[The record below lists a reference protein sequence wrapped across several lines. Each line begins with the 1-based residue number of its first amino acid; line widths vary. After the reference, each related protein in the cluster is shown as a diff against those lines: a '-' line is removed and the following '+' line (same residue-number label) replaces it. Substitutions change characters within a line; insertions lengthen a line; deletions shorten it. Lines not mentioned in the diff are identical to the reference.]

1 MTMRTNTDCTV
12 FNQYHP
18 TPKTTAWK
26 ATYLDAA
33 FWEDTH
39 AIRMGKADVAYSD
52 SVRVFIPFAV
62 GVGKSIVEPTSFSG
76 QGWTLKPGDYLVKG
90 KASWPGD
97 NQPAKHFPHCISITE
112 VATCDFGSS
121 AMRHWEVMGK

>member
-1 MTMRTNTDCTV
+1 MTVRTNTACTV

-26 ATYLDAA
+26 TTYLDAV

-39 AIRMGKADVAYSD
+39 AVRMGKADIAYSD
-52 SVRVFIPFAV
+52 SVRVFIPF
-62 GVGKSIVEPTSFSG
+62 SIEAGTTFVAGTFSG

-90 KASWPGD
+90 NASWPED
-97 NQPAKHFPHCISITE
+97 NQPSKHFPHCISITE
-112 VATCDFGSS
+112 VATCDFGSFC
-121 AMRHWEVMGK
+121 MQHWEVMGK